1 MRALLK
7 GMPIAIRTLNTD
19 VGITPM
25 YPRDP
30 FESEQ
35 VCTSLTLAKSPVVA
49 GGGGFLSEDRRR
61 VREHGTHERVTFFAV
76 AMFAVS
82 LAVFWRVL
90 T

>member
-1 MRALLK
+1 
-7 GMPIAIRTLNTD
+7 MPIAIRTLNTD
-19 VGITPM
+19 VGITPT

-49 GGGGFLSEDRRR
+49 GGSGFLSKDRRR
-61 VREHGTHERVTFFAV
+61 MREHGTHERVAFVAV

-82 LAVFWRVL
+82 LPVFWRGL

>member
-1 MRALLK
+1 
-7 GMPIAIRTLNTD
+7 MPIAIRTLNTD
-19 VGITPM
+19 VGIAPM

-30 FESEQ
+30 FGSEQ

-49 GGGGFLSEDRRR
+49 GGSGFLSKDRRR
-61 VREHGTHERVTFFAV
+61 MREHGTHERVAFVAV

-82 LAVFWRVL
+82 LPVFWRGL